1 MPVHLRVQKRQ
12 IELEVQFRK
21 SNLQFQPTES
31 VKRFASEFLKS
42 ATRIARERGEKKVD
56 HFVGKGRLLPSAKT
70 TSTSHRERLAGL
82 ELIELVRGKPAVRIK
97 LPRILEV
104 SACQTCG
111 KWIGCH
117 NCLIKV

>member
-42 ATRIARERGEKKVD
+42 ATRIAREKKK
-56 HFVGKGRLLPSAKT
+56 KGGSFCSLGPALTLCQDNLDFPSRTAGWPRAYRT
-70 TSTSHRERLAGL
+70 RSRQASGPGQTSKDPGS
-82 ELIELVRGKPAVRIK
+82 
-97 LPRILEV
+97 
-104 SACQTCG
+104 
-111 KWIGCH
+111 
-117 NCLIKV
+117 

>member
-42 ATRIARERGEKKVD
+42 ATRIAREKKKKKVD
-56 HFVGKGRLLPSAKT
+56 HFV
-70 TSTSHRERLAGL
+70 
-82 ELIELVRGKPAVRIK
+82 V
-97 LPRILEV
+97 
-104 SACQTCG
+104 
-111 KWIGCH
+111 
-117 NCLIKV
+117 